1 MDIAGLPC
9 PSLTLIYATLP
20 LLKESTKPA
29 DSAFKIC
36 MAVSPESNPG
46 IVVSTPFRCNLRSR
60 VAALEIDSQYVTL
73 PEEGMITTSPG
84 SEEDADADTS
94 VPIGKGLEVCFEGC
108 GNSKAKVSGETILTA

>member
-1 MDIAGLPC
+1 
-9 PSLTLIYATLP
+9 
-20 LLKESTKPA
+20 
-29 DSAFKIC
+29 
-36 MAVSPESNPG
+36 
-46 IVVSTPFRCNLRSR
+46 

-108 GNSKAKVSGETILTA
+108 GNSKAKVSGEAILTA